1 MYNELNYTCWIQT
14 LPIYITSLTENVICN
29 YIIIQNDKKKK
40 KKIKQKKLLVRRTFV
55 VKISYFCSVYRIL
68 LTSEI

>member
-1 MYNELNYTCWIQT
+1 MTVHELT
-14 LPIYITSLTENVICN
+14 LPIYEKSTYLTKSVACN